1 MSEKMIYHKPTF
13 DNIPAEKREK
23 ILSVAL
29 TEFATKGFENAN
41 INTIAK
47 KAGISIGSL
56 YKYFDSKSD
65 LFSTTVYNG
74 ISALEVVLNEISA
87 SEAGVMEKL
96 ESLIRTAV
104 DFSKK
109 QTELIKLYNEITAES
124 NAEIVRAI
132 SDKAEAI
139 AAKVYID
146 AIRQGQENGEI
157 RKDISPEM
165 AAFLLDNIVMAIQ
178 FSYSCDYYSERF
190 RVFAGED
197 IFENDEI
204 AIEGFLNFVKSALKA

>member
-1 MSEKMIYHKPTF
+1 MI
-13 DNIPAEKREK
+13 NIF
-23 ILSVAL
+23 
-29 TEFATKGFENAN
+29 TCTG
-41 INTIAK
+41 
-47 KAGISIGSL
+47 
-56 YKYFDSKSD
+56 
-65 LFSTTVYNG
+65 VYQQCVP
-74 ISALEVVLNEISA
+74 SEISA